1 MSRAF
6 TMIELIFVIVVLGIL
21 AGIAIP
27 KLAATR
33 DDATLAAMRANL
45 ATIMTAVQTQHGAD
59 LIAGNSAWKT
69 LNFTTAVKDKDKDK
83 GKYYDLSSLLS
94 KPMKIDKD
102 CLKTR
107 NGFCGG
113 GDNTVT
119 IVVGGK
125 QTTVTFNTANGTFDC
140 GADAAGV
147 CK

>member
-21 AGIAIP
+21 AGVAIP

-69 LNFTTAVKDKDKDK
+69 LNFTTTDKDANAN
-83 GKYYDLSSLLS
+83 YNLSSLLS
-94 KPMKIDKD
+94 KPMKIDVD
-102 CLKTR
+102 CSKTR

-125 QTTVTFNTANGTFDC
+125 RTLVTFNTANGTFDC

>member
-21 AGIAIP
+21 AGVAIP

-59 LIAGNSAWKT
+59 LIAGNSAWKK
-69 LNFTTAVKDKDKDK
+69 LNFTTTKNESTDTH
-83 GKYYDLSSLLS
+83 YNLSSLLS
-94 KPMKIDKD
+94 KPMKINAD
-102 CLKTR
+102 CTKTR

-113 GDNTVT
+113 KDNEVT

-125 QTTVTFNTANGTFDC
+125 RTTVKFNTANGTFDC

>member
-21 AGIAIP
+21 AGVAIP

-69 LNFTTAVKDKDKDK
+69 LNFTTADKDANAN
-83 GKYYDLSSLLS
+83 YNLSSLLS
-94 KPMKIDKD
+94 KPMKIDAD
-102 CLKTR
+102 CSKTR

-113 GDNTVT
+113 KDNEVT

-125 QTTVTFNTANGTFDC
+125 RTTVRFNTADGTFDC
-140 GADAAGV
+140 GADVAGV

>member
-59 LIAGNSAWKT
+59 LIAGNSTWKN
-69 LNFTTAVKDKDKDK
+69 LNFTTADKDANTH
-83 GKYYDLSSLLS
+83 YNLSSLLS
-94 KPMKIDKD
+94 KPMKIDSD
-102 CLKTR
+102 CSKTL
-107 NGFCGG
+107 NGFCGEK
-113 GDNTVT
+113 DNEVT

-125 QTTVTFNTANGTFDC
+125 KTTVKFKTANGTFDC
-140 GADAAGV
+140 GTDAAGV

>member
-6 TMIELIFVIVVLGIL
+6 TMIELIFVIVVIGIL
-21 AGIAIP
+21 AGVAIP
-27 KLAATR
+27 KLTA
-33 DDATLAAMRANL
+33 
-45 ATIMTAVQTQHGAD
+45 IMTAVQTQHGAD

-69 LNFTTAVKDKDKDK
+69 LNFTTTDKDKGKDK

-125 QTTVTFNTANGTFDC
+125 QTTVRFNTANGTFDC
-140 GADAAGV
+140 GDDKAGV

>member
-59 LIAGNSAWKT
+59 LIAGNSTWKT
-69 LNFTTAVKDKDKDK
+69 LNFTTANKDANT
-83 GKYYDLSSLLS
+83 YYNVSSLLS

-125 QTTVTFNTANGTFDC
+125 QTTVRFNTANGTFDC
-140 GADAAGV
+140 GDDKAGV

>member
-21 AGIAIP
+21 AGVAIP

-69 LNFTTAVKDKDKDK
+69 LNFTTTNKNADTH
-83 GKYYDLSSLLS
+83 YNLSSLLS
-94 KPMKIDKD
+94 KPMKINAD
-102 CLKTR
+102 CTKTR
-107 NGFCGG
+107 NGFCEGE
-113 GDNTVT
+113 DNTVI

-125 QTTVTFNTANGTFDC
+125 RTKVTFNTADGTFDC
-140 GADAAGV
+140 GTDAAGV

>member
-69 LNFTTAVKDKDKDK
+69 LNFTTAVKDKDK

>member
-33 DDATLAAMRANL
+33 DDATLVAMRANL

-69 LNFTTAVKDKDKDK
+69 LNFTTTDKDANTN
-83 GKYYDLSSLLS
+83 YNLSSLLS
-94 KPMKIDKD
+94 KPMKIDGN
-102 CLKTR
+102 CSNTR
-107 NGFCGG
+107 NGFCDGK
-113 GDNTVT
+113 DNEVT

-125 QTTVTFNTANGTFDC
+125 KTTVKFKTANGTFDC
-140 GADAAGV
+140 GDDKAGV

>member
-6 TMIELIFVIVVLGIL
+6 TMIELIFVIVVIGIL
-21 AGIAIP
+21 AGVAIP

-59 LIAGNSAWKT
+59 LIAGNSTWKT
-69 LNFTTAVKDKDKDK
+69 LNFTTANKDANT
-83 GKYYDLSSLLS
+83 YYNVSSLLS
-94 KPMKIDKD
+94 KPMKIDAD
-102 CLKTR
+102 CSKTR

-113 GDNTVT
+113 KDNEVT
-119 IVVGGK
+119 IDVGGK
-125 QTTVTFNTANGTFDC
+125 QTVVTFNTANGTFDC

>member
-21 AGIAIP
+21 AGVAIP
-27 KLAATR
+27 KLTATR

-69 LNFTTAVKDKDKDK
+69 LNFTMTNKDADTH
-83 GKYYDLSSLLS
+83 YNLSSLLS

-125 QTTVTFNTANGTFDC
+125 QTVVTFNTANGTFDC

>member
-21 AGIAIP
+21 AGVAIP

-69 LNFTTAVKDKDKDK
+69 LNFTTTKNESTDTH
-83 GKYYDLSSLLS
+83 YNLSSLLS
-94 KPMKIDKD
+94 KPMKINAD
-102 CLKTR
+102 CSKTR

-125 QTTVTFNTANGTFDC
+125 QTTVKFDTTNGTFDC
-140 GADAAGV
+140 GDDKAGV

>member
-69 LNFTTAVKDKDKDK
+69 LNFTTTNKNADTH
-83 GKYYDLSSLLS
+83 YNLSSLLS
-94 KPMKIDKD
+94 KPMKINAD
-102 CLKTR
+102 CTKTR
-107 NGFCGG
+107 NGFCEGK
-113 GDNTVT
+113 DNEVK

-125 QTTVTFNTANGTFDC
+125 RTTVTFNTPDGTFDC
-140 GADAAGV
+140 GTDAAGV

>member
-6 TMIELIFVIVVLGIL
+6 TMIELIFVIVVIGIL
-21 AGIAIP
+21 AGVALP

-45 ATIMTAVQTQHGAD
+45 TTIMTAVQTQHGAD

-69 LNFTTAVKDKDKDK
+69 LNFTTKNKDANTH
-83 GKYYDLSSLLS
+83 YNLSSLLS

-125 QTTVTFNTANGTFDC
+125 QTVVTFNTANGTFDC

>member
-21 AGIAIP
+21 AGVAIP
-27 KLAATR
+27 KLTATR

-69 LNFTTAVKDKDKDK
+69 LNFTTKNKDA
-83 GKYYDLSSLLS
+83 GTYYNLSSLLS
-94 KPMKIDKD
+94 KPMKIDAD
-102 CLKTR
+102 CSKTR

-113 GDNTVT
+113 DDNAVV

-125 QTTVTFNTANGTFDC
+125 QTVVTFNTANGTFNC

>member
-6 TMIELIFVIVVLGIL
+6 TMIELIFVIVVIGIL
-21 AGIAIP
+21 AGVAIP

-59 LIAGNSAWKT
+59 LIAGNSTWKT
-69 LNFTTAVKDKDKDK
+69 LNFTTANKDANTH
-83 GKYYDLSSLLS
+83 YNLSSLLS

-125 QTTVTFNTANGTFDC
+125 QTVVTFNTANGTFDC

>member
-69 LNFTTAVKDKDKDK
+69 LNFTTADKDADT
-83 GKYYDLSSLLS
+83 YYNLSSLLS
-94 KPMKIDKD
+94 KPMKIDED
-102 CLKTR
+102 CSKTH
-107 NGFCGG
+107 NGFWGG

-125 QTTVTFNTANGTFDC
+125 ETTVTFNTANGTFDC
-140 GADAAGV
+140 GDDKAGV

>member
-21 AGIAIP
+21 AGVAIP

-69 LNFTTAVKDKDKDK
+69 LNFTTADKDADTH
-83 GKYYDLSSLLS
+83 YNLSSLLS
-94 KPMKIDKD
+94 KPMKIDED
-102 CLKTR
+102 CSKTH

-113 GDNTVT
+113 DDNTVT

-125 QTTVTFNTANGTFDC
+125 QTTVRFNTANGTFDC
-140 GADAAGV
+140 GDDKAGV

>member
-21 AGIAIP
+21 AGVAIP

-59 LIAGNSAWKT
+59 LIAGNSTWKT
-69 LNFTTAVKDKDKDK
+69 LNFTTANKDANT
-83 GKYYDLSSLLS
+83 YYNVSSLLS

-125 QTTVTFNTANGTFDC
+125 QTTVRFNTANGTFDC
-140 GADAAGV
+140 GDDKAGV

>member
-21 AGIAIP
+21 AGVAIP

-69 LNFTTAVKDKDKDK
+69 LNFTTTYKDADTH
-83 GKYYDLSSLLS
+83 YNLSSLLS

-102 CLKTR
+102 CSNTR
-107 NGFCGG
+107 NGFCDGK
-113 GDNTVT
+113 DNEFT

-125 QTTVTFNTANGTFDC
+125 KTTVKFKTANGTFDC
-140 GADAAGV
+140 GTDAAGV